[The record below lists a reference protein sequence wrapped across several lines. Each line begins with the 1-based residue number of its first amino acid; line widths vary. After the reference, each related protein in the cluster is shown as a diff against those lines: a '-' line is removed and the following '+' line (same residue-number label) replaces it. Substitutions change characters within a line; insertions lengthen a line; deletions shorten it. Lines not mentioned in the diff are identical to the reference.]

1 MPRAKEIVATGP
13 EYRAAMRVRLMIEG
27 QEDVTWEQWLGLA
40 RACEEHGVEALFRS
54 DHYRGSLR
62 DPGGSLDAWTTLAGL
77 AAVTSK
83 VRLGTMVS
91 PVTFRPAAVLA
102 KTVVTVD
109 HISNGRVELGIGAGW
124 NEREHE
130 QHGFPFP
137 PTPERIALFAQQVES
152 IVHHWTDDEDVLPKP
167 VQKPHPPL
175 IVGGS
180 AKPGTLG
187 PAVRFADEY
196 NTYAATL
203 DDLRERRARLDGAC
217 GLAGR
222 DPGSIRFTLMET
234 CVIGRDRRAVAEAL
248 QRVVALP
255 GAKSFAGGDPPAHWL
270 VGTPD
275 ELADRLRTYAE
286 VIDAVYLQHL
296 LHEELEA
303 VELIGREL
311 APALA
316 N

>member
-1 MPRAKEIVATGP
+1 
-13 EYRAAMRVRLMIEG
+13 MRVRLMIEG
-27 QEDVTWEQWLGLA
+27 QEDVTWEQWLALA

-62 DPGGSLDAWTTLAGL
+62 DPGASLDAWTTLAGL

-91 PVTFRPAAVLA
+91 PVTFRPAGVLA

-137 PTPERIALFAQQVES
+137 PTPERIALFAQQVET
-152 IVHHWTDDEDVLPKP
+152 IVHHWTDDENVLPKP
-167 VQKPHPPL
+167 MQKPRPPL

-180 AKPGTLG
+180 ARPGTLG
-187 PAVRFADEY
+187 PAARFADEY
-196 NTYAATL
+196 NTYAAGL
-203 DDLRERRARLDGAC
+203 DDLRERRARLDAAC
-217 GLAGR
+217 ELAGR

-234 CVIGRDRRAVAEAL
+234 CVIGRDHGAVEAALRRVI
-248 QRVVALP
+248 ALP
-255 GAKSFAGGDPPAHWL
+255 GFGTFSGGAPPDHWL
-270 VGTPD
+270 VGTP
-275 ELADRLRTYAE
+275 EALAERLRGYAD
-286 VIDAVYLQHL
+286 VIDGVYLQHL

-303 VELIGREL
+303 VELIGRDL

-316 N
+316 D